1 VASELTKRVAVAA
14 IGIPFALIVLYVG
27 GWIMAAVLAAIA
39 AAAAGELYRI
49 ARQRGIE
56 PFIMI
61 GCALAAL
68 PVLST
73 VLARHDPGTAMM
85 WSWLIF
91 LAATP
96 VVASVALFGRGVTRA
111 PLTAMSVT
119 IFGAFFTGGT
129 LACAMFLRMMPVAS
143 EAPHAQRW
151 VGPAFVLF
159 PLALTWIS
167 DTAAFFGGRAF
178 GRRKLM
184 PSVSPGKTVAGAVAG
199 VVGTVAAGTV
209 YAHFVFRGWL
219 GVPVSAAA
227 GALAG
232 LIVSPVAQ
240 VGDLV
245 ESLLKREA
253 GVKDS
258 GALLPGHGGVLD
270 RFDSLFFTIP
280 VTYWLLATLLGT
292 GVVS

>member
-1 VASELTKRVAVAA
+1 MASELTKRVAVAA
-14 IGIPFALIVLYVG
+14 IGIPLAIVVLYMG
-27 GWIMAAVLAAIA
+27 GWIMAVVLAAIA
-39 AAAAGELYRI
+39 AAAAAELYRI
-49 ARQRGIE
+49 ARRHGVE
-56 PFIMI
+56 PFFVV
-61 GCALAAL
+61 GCVLAAL

-73 VLARHDPGTAMM
+73 VLAPDPRAAAA
-85 WSWLIF
+85 WSWMIV
-91 LAATP
+91 LATSLYVAT
-96 VVASVALFGRGVTRA
+96 VALFRRGVADA
-111 PLTAMSVT
+111 PLAAMSVT
-119 IFGAFFTGGT
+119 VFGALFTGGT
-129 LACAMFLRMMPVAS
+129 LACAMFLRTLTVPS
-143 EAPHAQRW
+143 TAPDVHRW

-159 PLALTWIS
+159 PLALTWMN

-199 VVGTVAAGTV
+199 VVGTVAAGAV

-240 VGDLV
+240 LGDLV
-245 ESLLKREA
+245 ESLVKREA

-258 GALLPGHGGVLD
+258 GGLLPGHGGVLD

-280 VTYWLLATLLGT
+280 VTYWLLAALLGG
-292 GVVS
+292 GVVP

>member
-1 VASELTKRVAVAA
+1 MA
-14 IGIPFALIVLYVG
+14 I
-27 GWIMAAVLAAIA
+27 VLAAIA
-39 AAAAGELYRI
+39 AAAAGELYRL
-49 ARQRGIE
+49 ARQRGVE
-56 PFIMI
+56 PFILF

-68 PVLST
+68 LVLST
-73 VLARHDPGTAMM
+73 VLAPDTSTAVGWSWVIILAAVLVAGTA
-85 WSWLIF
+85 
-91 LAATP
+91 
-96 VVASVALFGRGVTRA
+96 ALFRRGVGSA
-111 PLTAMSVT
+111 PLTVMSVT
-119 IFGAFFTGGT
+119 VCGALFTGGT
-129 LACAMFLRMMPVAS
+129 LAYAMFLRMMEVAS
-143 EAPHAQRW
+143 EAPQAQRW

-199 VVGTVAAGTV
+199 VLGTVVAGAV

-219 GVPVSAAA
+219 GVPVSAPA

-258 GALLPGHGGVLD
+258 GGLLPGHGGVLD

-280 VTYWLLATLLGT
+280 VTYWLLSALLGR